1 MKYVEILITNI
12 LPSKTSFGQT
22 ASGEQIFIP
31 SAVAAE
37 NDLEVGTFVNAML
50 VVNTMNSQKTPW
62 LCIKI
67 MKDEH
72 TASNKN
78 GNNSA
83 LADFIVNELSENGRA
98 TTQELAEIAGEPV
111 EVILANL
118 QYLRDANVIAP
129 VVCWD
134 IVEK

>member
-22 ASGEQIFIP
+22 ATGEQIFIP
-31 SAVAAE
+31 SAVSSGH
-37 NDLEVGTFVNAML
+37 DLEVGTFVKAML
-50 VVNTMNSQKTPW
+50 VVNTMNPQKTPW

-67 MKDEH
+67 MKDEQ
-72 TASNKN
+72 TGDSKSE
-78 GNNSA
+78 GDSSI
-83 LADFIVNELSENGRA
+83 ADFIVNELSENGRA
-98 TTQELAEIAGEPV
+98 TPEELAEIAGEPV
-111 EVILANL
+111 EVILENL
-118 QYLRDANVIAP
+118 QDLRDANVITS

>member
-22 ASGEQIFIP
+22 GSGEQIFIP

-37 NDLEVGTFVNAML
+37 HDLEVGTFVNAML
-50 VVNTMNSQKTPW
+50 VVNTMNPQKTPW

-67 MKDEH
+67 LKDEH
-72 TASNKN
+72 IASNK
-78 GNNSA
+78 GRDKSA
-83 LADFIVNELSENGRA
+83 LADFIVHELTENGRA
-98 TTQELAEIAGEPV
+98 TPEELAEIAGEPV

-118 QYLRDANVIAP
+118 EDLKAAKIIAP
-129 VVCWD
+129 AVCWD